1 MQSLE
6 ALQDGEHEKQRRH
19 FLYFLLHQVTVS
31 SNFSALTRQRAC
43 QVLIS
48 SFRLSKYGILCHCV
62 YLCYISFLIATR
74 QFYFLDY
81 PCFNNFILYFR

>member
-48 SFRLSKYGILCHCV
+48 PFRLSQIWYFVSLCVSMLHIFSNCNKTILCFG
-62 YLCYISFLIATR
+62 LSL
-74 QFYFLDY
+74 L
-81 PCFNNFILYFR
+81 

>member
-19 FLYFLLHQVTVS
+19 LLYFLLHQVTVS

-48 SFRLSKYGILCHCV
+48 SFRLSQMCYFVSLCVSMLHSFSNCNKTILFSG
-62 YLCYISFLIATR
+62 LSL
-74 QFYFLDY
+74 L
-81 PCFNNFILYFR
+81 